1 MRITGII
8 YSLDLNHKVISLKE
22 YKSLTYFH
30 LSSRHIKK
38 FKNYLYKGNLVS
50 FECSDLKNTLNSKYK
65 AISVDYFYEIS
76 VPSTFGKEVL
86 YSKRETTKELRSF
99 LNNLDYTL
107 FLDIEMSMPEYGERI
122 FIGEMIEVGYILVDR
137 FDHIVKQE
145 SFYIK
150 LSLNKTL
157 SRRTEEFLGI
167 TTKMLNEKGVNYLDF
182 YNIYKDI
189 LNTYNPSVIIFG
201 KNDKKFLE
209 SSFNINHC
217 PSLNNKTRF
226 INISQLLKTFY
237 ELSSDPG
244 LFRMYET
251 LYDTPHI
258 PQRHDALE
266 DAIYTYYV
274 FKAFKKEVNKL
285 K

>member
-8 YSLDLNHKVISLKE
+8 YTLDLNNKLISLKNS
-22 YKSLTYFH
+22 KNLTYYYLSHRH
-30 LSSRHIKK
+30 LKK

-50 FECSDLKNTLNSKYK
+50 FECNSKDYILK
-65 AISVDYFYEIS
+65 SKIKSLPIDYFYEIS
-76 VPSTFGKEVL
+76 VPSSFGKEVL
-86 YSKRETTKELRSF
+86 YSKKDTTKELRSF

-107 FLDIEMSMPEYGERI
+107 FLDIEMSMPEYGEHS
-122 FIGEMIEVGYILVDR
+122 FTSEMIEVGYMLVDK
-137 FDHIVKQE
+137 FDHIEKKE

-150 LSLNKTL
+150 LSLYQSL
-157 SRRTEEFLGI
+157 SKRTEEFLSI
-167 TTKMLNEKGVNYLDF
+167 STKMLNEKGIKYIEF

-209 SSFNINHC
+209 SSFNINKC
-217 PSLNNKTRF
+217 PSLNSKTRF
-226 INISQLLKTFY
+226 INLSQLLKTYY

-244 LFRMYET
+244 LFKMYET

-285 K
+285 